1 MHDTEKPLI
10 WIGSSYKDLLALPN
24 EVKRG
29 FGYALSLSQS
39 GLRHSSTK
47 ILQGFG
53 GSSVVEIIETDEGGT
68 YRAMYTVK
76 YAQAVFVL
84 HCFQKKSKKG
94 IATPKEDMDVI
105 RGRLKMA
112 EKIAKE
118 LEDEEKR
125 NGRN

>member
-1 MHDTEKPLI
+1 M
-10 WIGSSYKDLLALPN
+10 
-24 EVKRG
+24 
-29 FGYALSLSQS
+29 
-39 GLRHSSTK
+39 
-47 ILQGFG
+47 
-53 GSSVVEIIETDEGGT
+53 EIIETDEGGT

-125 NGRN
+125 NGRC

>member
-1 MHDTEKPLI
+1 M
-10 WIGSSYKDLLALPN
+10 
-24 EVKRG
+24 
-29 FGYALSLSQS
+29 
-39 GLRHSSTK
+39 
-47 ILQGFG
+47 
-53 GSSVVEIIETDEGGT
+53 VEIIETDEGGT

>member
-1 MHDTEKPLI
+1 M
-10 WIGSSYKDLLALPN
+10 
-24 EVKRG
+24 
-29 FGYALSLSQS
+29 
-39 GLRHSSTK
+39 
-47 ILQGFG
+47 
-53 GSSVVEIIETDEGGT
+53 VEIIETDEGGT

-125 NGRN
+125 NGRD